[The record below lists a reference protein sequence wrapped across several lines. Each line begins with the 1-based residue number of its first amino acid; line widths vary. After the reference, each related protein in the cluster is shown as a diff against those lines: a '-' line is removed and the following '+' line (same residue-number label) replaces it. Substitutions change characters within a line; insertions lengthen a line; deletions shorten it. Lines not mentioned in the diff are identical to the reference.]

1 MIYHYC
7 NTAAFN
13 SIIATKQVWLTDITK
28 LNDRSEYKSGFDLI
42 LEILKEKGLADKQVF
57 QDIHTDKLNN
67 NFQILVACFS
77 QEGDVGSQWRLYADD
92 SKGLSIGF
100 DENEIDQFN
109 MFNRFTENSYQ
120 PITSHVK
127 LCKVHYDSSEFVEKA
142 ANFIDRM
149 EQNNPLLK
157 DQQMALALRRFA
169 ALYKDPYF
177 KDEREIRAMV
187 EIEPGRDDKYAL
199 DERVNAYKEKASY
212 HKLLTSYQNL
222 SAIKEVIIGANCPY
236 TQEDVEGILQEHGLE
251 GVTARHSSGR
261 DRYRTVPKP

>member
-7 NTAAFN
+7 NITAFN

-28 LNDRSEYKSGFDLI
+28 LNDCSEYKSGFDLI
-42 LEILKEKGLADKQVF
+42 LEILKKKGLADKPVL

-67 NFQILVACFS
+67 NFQILVGCFS
-77 QEGDVGSQWRLYADD
+77 QEGDAGSQWRLYADD
-92 SKGLSIGF
+92 SRGLSIGF
-100 DENEIDQFN
+100 DEAEIDQFN
-109 MFNRFTENSYQ
+109 MFNRFTENSFQ

-127 LCKVHYDSSEFVEKA
+127 LCEVHYDSLEFIDKIT
-142 ANFIDRM
+142 NLIDRM
-149 EQNNPLLK
+149 EQNNPILK
-157 DQQMALALRRFA
+157 DQLMAFALRRFA

-187 EIEPGRDDKYAL
+187 EIESSRDEKYAL

-236 TQEDVEGILQEHGLE
+236 TKEDVEGILHEHGLE
-251 GVTARHSSGR
+251 GVTVRHSSGR
-261 DRYRTVPKP
+261 GRYRTVPGE